1 MWTYKS
7 AMVFWAVLAA
17 LPLMTSVV
25 YFRASPTVTPLS
37 QRVGAS
43 AHGLAI
49 ALLHLGAVYIAAA
62 KPHGDQYGT
71 PFFALCLVAAALV
84 GYSFWAFRGNKQ
96 IHWLQAINILWL
108 LGLLFLGG
116 MAVTGRWL

>member
-1 MWTYKS
+1 
-7 AMVFWAVLAA
+7 MVFWAVLAA

-25 YFRASPTVTPLS
+25 YFRSGPKVTPLM

-43 AHGLAI
+43 AHGLVI

-62 KPHGDQYGT
+62 RLHGDKYGT
-71 PFFALCLVAAALV
+71 PFFVLCLVAAALV
-84 GYSFWAFRGNKQ
+84 GYSFWAFRGNRHV
-96 IHWLQAINILWL
+96 HWLQVINILWL
-108 LGLLFLGG
+108 FGLLSLGG

>member
-1 MWTYKS
+1 VWTYQS
-7 AMVFWAVLAA
+7 AVVFWAVLAA

-25 YFRASPTVTPLS
+25 YFRASPAVTPLA

-43 AHGLAI
+43 AHGLFI

-62 KPHGDQYGT
+62 QLHGDQYGT
-71 PFFALCLVAAALV
+71 PFFVLCLVAAALV

-96 IHWLQAINILWL
+96 VHWLQAINILWL
-108 LGLLFLGG
+108 LGLLLLGG
-116 MAVTGRWL
+116 MAATGRWL